1 MNVKADAL
9 MRKRNTL
16 VAQIGIERD
25 ALAQQGAA
33 LRPAAQ
39 MIDKVNAGI
48 RFINRHPGVLLLPIT
63 ILALWRPRRL
73 FAYAVS
79 GIGLW
84 RLVQRGRHRLRRY

>member
-1 MNVKADAL
+1 MKMKAADL
-9 MRKRNTL
+9 MHKRNAL
-16 VAQIGIERD
+16 VAQIGAERN

-39 MIDKVNAGI
+39 MIDKVGAGL
-48 RFINRHPGVLLLPIT
+48 RFIKSHPGVLLLPVT

-73 FAYAVS
+73 FAYAMS

-84 RLVQRGRHRLRRY
+84 RLVQRGRRRLRQ